1 MAGCAK
7 GQQDL
12 VDLID
17 WKSVEVLN
25 QSSEHT
31 WENALKKGYRESDS
45 VYLESDCDEQILLH
59 IPFSQQVKI
68 HSFALHHSE
77 RDFAPSGV
85 KLFVNQPTIGFDE
98 AEDFEGTQTIDL
110 SEADVLEGNAGRCLS
125 PLQLR
130 ARPLTQ
136 PTRTGTYSLTLPS
149 SPLTSYVFSFV
160 VVPVLI
166 SSTHTHKNTRLGI
179 GKYIKQ
185 LPSSSSSSRR

>member
-110 SEADVLEGNAGRCLS
+110 SEADVLEGNAVALKFVKF
-125 PLQLR
+125 QKV
-130 ARPLTQ
+130 T
-136 PTRTGTYSLTLPS
+136 SLTLFIPS
-149 SPLTSYVFSFV
+149 NFADDDITRVGRLLLFGQPVFTTNMSKEAWDKACK
-160 VVPVLI
+160 
-166 SSTHTHKNTRLGI
+166 T
-179 GKYIKQ
+179 
-185 LPSSSSSSRR
+185 